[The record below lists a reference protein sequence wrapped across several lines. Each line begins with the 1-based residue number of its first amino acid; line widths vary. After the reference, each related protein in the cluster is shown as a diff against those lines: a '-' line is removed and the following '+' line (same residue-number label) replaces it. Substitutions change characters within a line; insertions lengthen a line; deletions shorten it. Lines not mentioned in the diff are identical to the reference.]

1 MKEAYGGVFN
11 IIFIVIFLVIVIG
24 VLGLVFSYT
33 KAFKMKNAI
42 ISVIEE
48 YEGSGCYPEA
58 SGGAGGSNTACRQKI
73 RQKAQDLAYNPVS
86 LNCPPIDTTSG
97 SNVTVYKADD
107 IYCYEMSVKTKA
119 DGKRYAVFKV
129 ITQVDISFPIVER
142 IMGLRFFQAVG
153 DTKEIQLQS

>member
-1 MKEAYGGVFN
+1 MKEAFGGIFN
-11 IIFIVIFLVIVIG
+11 IIFVVIFLVIVIG

-48 YEGSGCYPEA
+48 YEGSGCYPEVTN
-58 SGGAGGSNTACRQKI
+58 GSHNTACRNQIK
-73 RQKAQDLAYNPVS
+73 RKAQDLAYNPVS
-86 LNCPPIDTTSG
+86 LNCSSIDNSSG
-97 SNVTVYKADD
+97 YNVPVYKADNY
-107 IYCYEMSVKTKA
+107 YCYEMTTKVKS

-129 ITQVDISFPIVER
+129 ITQVDISFPIIEKV
-142 IMGLRFFQAVG
+142 MGFRFFQAMG